1 MRNWNQYL
9 KLWQQKRNELHISTD
24 MQTDWSDMHQLLD
37 KHMPDNTPSADSDN
51 AGHGGGGSGLGT
63 GAKLLNLGKLKLLY
77 VVAGLV
83 IGGVVT
89 YIAINQKTTDRHKK
103 NKTEIRK
110 DSLSSGNILKTDNL
124 QRGNRVDNNNAIDN
138 LKNDQ
143 NNSSTDANAGSSAD
157 NNIANE
163 NTPAGDSK
171 VVNDHAKD
179 ISVRADAAKSAGEK
193 SNGTS
198 SGKTGHGNSG
208 DLKNNHLLS
217 SPSAIIKNGM
227 VSGNGTRRRSGSYR
241 AGRQSGPHY
250 SSNQQNTFTSNN
262 GRQTN
267 NHNNHNTIAGDGQYV
282 NGASTIKA
290 ATPASALTWDDVVA
304 NSNQN
309 AVNFANAMVN
319 SAMLTSG
326 SINRNATL
334 GENSSANKT
343 SGKTDKKAKD
353 AKASKIARNPTYKHL
368 DWGLLAGTDGM
379 GSLTPKS
386 QNHNIYGSLP
396 IDIYAGLFGT
406 YNLNDRWAL
415 GLQSRFLVPHTV
427 SGRYVY
433 SHAAKDTTQAAET
446 IQISDSRKVYTVDVP
461 IHLIYRIAPNINLKG
476 GPILSIPVKTANGTY
491 PNAGNDSTGNANTV
505 TKSLSATAPG
515 RKILFGASAGIGFSY
530 KSLWFDASYNYN
542 PRPME
547 MKSDLGGYSSNTN
560 SLQLTIGIKLNR
572 GKK

>member
-37 KHMPDNTPSADSDN
+37 KHMPANTPSADSDN

-77 VVAGLV
+77 VLAGLV
-83 IGGVVT
+83 IGGFVT
-89 YIAINQKTTDRHKK
+89 YVAINQKATSHHKK

-110 DSLSSGNILKTDNL
+110 DSLSAGNILKVDNL
-124 QRGNRVDNNNAIDN
+124 QRANNDNSIDN
-138 LKNDQ
+138 SKNDQ
-143 NNSSTDANAGSSAD
+143 NNSSTDADARSFAD
-157 NNIANE
+157 NNIANS
-163 NTPAGDSK
+163 NISTSDSK
-171 VVNDHAKD
+171 VVSDHS
-179 ISVRADAAKSAGEK
+179 IGTDATKSTGEK
-193 SNGTS
+193 SNNIS
-198 SGKTGHGNSG
+198 SGKTGRDNSR
-208 DLKNNHLLS
+208 DAKNNHLLS
-217 SPSAIIKNGM
+217 STSAIIKNGM
-227 VSGNGTRRRSGSYR
+227 VSGSGTRRRSGSHR
-241 AGRQSGPHY
+241 AGRRSGPHY

-267 NHNNHNTIAGDGQYV
+267 NHNNHNTIAGDGRYV

-309 AVNFANAMVN
+309 AANFANAMVN

-353 AKASKIARNPTYKHL
+353 AKASKTARNSTYKNL
-368 DWGLLAGTDGM
+368 DWGLLTGTDGM

-396 IDIYAGLFGT
+396 IDIYVGLFGT

-476 GPILSIPVKTANGTY
+476 GPMLSIPVKTANGTY

-505 TKSLSATAPG
+505 TKSLSATAPA

-530 KSLWFDASYNYN
+530 KSLWFDATYNYN